1 MSTEREEL
9 EREIEILE
17 MKKELKELKNL
28 VLEIAGFQDELT
40 EIQRSLE
47 IEERR
52 VSKGLE
58 EIENWKD
65 KEKKKLEELKE
76 SVEKENKKS
85 LEDLEKKIKNVNE
98 MISDLK
104 CKIEKINKKS
114 KEINELDSFRDLGEI
129 KKHIRSLFKIV
140 RVEEKEYFNE
150 EKKRLEKYNKEY
162 RENLEEIIKECK
174 EEIKEKKNIV
184 RKPILIG
191 TIVVLLVSIYSVYKV
206 NTVSNLVQLHEKKL
220 NYDGAIEKA
229 NNKDKEIKYGSIG
242 EWVEEGSFKIKVN
255 GVKKE
260 KGTLDKEKDII
271 NITVENISK
280 EDKEIK
286 ANMFNVVGENG
297 SKTEP
302 ALSIEDKI
310 TQVVNRGRKAT
321 FDYEVYPNREGDKL
335 ELEFGRVVI
344 RLYK

>member
-1 MSTEREEL
+1 
-9 EREIEILE
+9 
-17 MKKELKELKNL
+17 
-28 VLEIAGFQDELT
+28 
-40 EIQRSLE
+40 
-47 IEERR
+47 
-52 VSKGLE
+52 
-58 EIENWKD
+58 
-65 KEKKKLEELKE
+65 
-76 SVEKENKKS
+76 
-85 LEDLEKKIKNVNE
+85 